1 MWMNQKDRG
10 GNMKVLVTG
19 AGGFI
24 GWHLANRLHD
34 EGNDVYCVDIKLP
47 QFAPCKA
54 GHFQLMDLRLGGH
67 VAKYFMDHGPFDE
80 VYALAAD
87 MGGIGYIE
95 NFRANIMRNN
105 VLINSHTLHN
115 AYLTKA
121 KRYLF
126 TSSACIYPTVY
137 QSRSSDESES
147 YKLKE
152 SDAYPAMAEEG
163 YGWEKLY
170 TEMMCQWYRREY
182 NFCTRIARLHNIY
195 GPYGA
200 YEGGREKAPAAL
212 CRKVIN
218 ADGGIDIWGDGSQ
231 IRTFCYIDDAVEGLI
246 RIMRCNYKNPINL
259 GSDKEITIDGLISI
273 ITTIAGKEEL
283 LKTYSLDA
291 PQGVFA
297 RSSDNTLIR
306 KVLGWEPQ
314 ISYVEGLKKTYEW
327 IEGQIKL
334 KEQLK

>member
-1 MWMNQKDRG
+1 
-10 GNMKVLVTG
+10 MKVLVTG

-34 EGNDVYCVDIKLP
+34 EGNDVYCIDIKLP

-54 GHFQLMDLRLGGH
+54 KHFQLMDLRLQGH
-67 VAKYFMDHGPFDE
+67 VAQYFIDNGPFDE

-87 MGGIGYIE
+87 MGGIGFIE
-95 NFRANIMRNN
+95 NYRAQIMRNN
-105 VLINSHTLHN
+105 ILINCHTLHH
-115 AYLTKA
+115 AYMTKA

-126 TSSACIYPTVY
+126 TSSACVYPIQLQNRRLENNDTLY
-137 QSRSSDESES
+137 KNFPKS
-147 YKLKE
+147 YMLKE

-182 NFCTRIARLHNIY
+182 GFYTRIARLHNIY

-200 YEGGREKAPAAL
+200 YEGGREKAPAAI

-218 ADGGIDIWGDGSQ
+218 ADLAIEIWGDGSQ

-259 GSDKEITIDGLISI
+259 GSDKAMTIDGLVNV
-273 ITTIAGKEEL
+273 ITTIAGKDL
-283 LKTYSLDA
+283 LRTYSLNR

-297 RSSDNTLIR
+297 RSSDNTLIK